1 MQTGREQLPTL
12 SRRLLL
18 QSLLFGTA
26 LAIVL
31 LLIDGP
37 IWLCY
42 LAALP
47 AGPFVFLQL
56 LSMDRARQRNADRPR
71 STRDRSDAD

>member
-1 MQTGREQLPTL
+1 LRGQL
-12 SRRLLL
+12 
-18 QSLLFGTA
+18 GTV

-47 AGPFVFLQL
+47 VAPFVVFQL
-56 LSMDRARQRNADRPR
+56 LSMDRARQRDAERPR
-71 STRDRSDAD
+71 STRDRSDDD